1 MLQHPELRRQ
11 AQREGVPLDVVA
23 LAVRYAVPDL
33 RPLALGY
40 RSMQPLLVDALR
52 SSKLSLAV
60 RGGELPPRPR
70 IVFAKGVPPGMRILE
85 PSGDTLAG
93 RPQSHSP
100 ALYRRV
106 LGQGLPAFRLDDAEL
121 LAAVIEWCVTE
132 PPDQRSVAE
141 ILDDL
146 AAACDEPLEVVKL
159 PLLALVAG
167 NAFVRLPNELPL
179 AQQRL
184 TLRQDLR
191 TPEGLLGQLRLVAQ
205 EKLERHLGKVDFRI
219 LAAVTGGLPGEATTV
234 AVGEA

>member
-1 MLQHPELRRQ
+1 
-11 AQREGVPLDVVA
+11 
-23 LAVRYAVPDL
+23 
-33 RPLALGY
+33 
-40 RSMQPLLVDALR
+40 
-52 SSKLSLAV
+52 
-60 RGGELPPRPR
+60 
-70 IVFAKGVPPGMRILE
+70 MRILE

-93 RPQSHSP
+93 SPQPHSP

-106 LGQGLPAFRLDDAEL
+106 LGQQGLPALRLGDAEL
-121 LAAVIEWCVTE
+121 VAAVIEWCVTE
-132 PPDQRSVAE
+132 PPHQRRVAE
-141 ILDDL
+141 ALDDL
-146 AAACDEPLEVVKL
+146 AVACDQPRDVVKL
-159 PLLALVAG
+159 PLLALVGA
-167 NAFVRLPNELPL
+167 NAFVREPSELPL